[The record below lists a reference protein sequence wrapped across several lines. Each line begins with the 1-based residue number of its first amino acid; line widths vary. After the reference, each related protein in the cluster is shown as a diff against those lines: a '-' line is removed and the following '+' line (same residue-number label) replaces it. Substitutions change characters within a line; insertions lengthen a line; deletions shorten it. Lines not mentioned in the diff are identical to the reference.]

1 MPRDYLPD
9 PNQKNF
15 KPFTL
20 VEAYYRNSIWS
31 LDTVDPEVIF
41 SLTCKRAPTYRDMG
55 WKQVGGSRT
64 NYIGTFPTYTEL
76 RKNLERLVMRAC
88 TYDYAVE
95 STERWLRITAT
106 DSGYVDRL
114 PKLKKHSKLSR
125 RELAK
130 LNSEEAAA
138 IAASN

>member
-1 MPRDYLPD
+1 MRTYYLP
-9 PNQKNF
+9 PLSKKNF
-15 KPFTL
+15 KPFPL
-20 VEAYYRNSIWS
+20 VEAYYRDSIWN
-31 LDTVDPEVIF
+31 LDTEDPEVIF
-41 SLTCKRAPTYRDMG
+41 SLTCKRAPTSRDMG
-55 WKQVGGSRT
+55 WKQVGDSGS
-64 NYIGTFPTYTEL
+64 NYIGTFPTYTDL

-95 STERWLRITAT
+95 STKRWLRITAT

-114 PKLKKHSKLSR
+114 PKLRKHSKLSR

>member
-1 MPRDYLPD
+1 MRTYYLP
-9 PNQKNF
+9 PLSKKNF
-15 KPFTL
+15 KPFPL
-20 VEAYYRNSIWS
+20 VEAYYRDSIWN
-31 LDTVDPEVIF
+31 LDTEDPEVIF
-41 SLTCKRAPTYRDMG
+41 SLTCKRAPTSRDMG

-95 STERWLRITAT
+95 STERWVLITAT
-106 DSGYVDRL
+106 DPGYRDRL
-114 PKLKKHSKLSR
+114 PPLLKHSKLSR
-125 RELAK
+125 SELAK

-138 IAASN
+138 VASN